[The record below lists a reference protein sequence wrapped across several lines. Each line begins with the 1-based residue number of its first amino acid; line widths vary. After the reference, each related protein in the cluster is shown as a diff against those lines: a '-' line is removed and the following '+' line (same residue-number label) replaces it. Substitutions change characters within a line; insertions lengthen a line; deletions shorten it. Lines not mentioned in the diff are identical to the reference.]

1 MADTETFR
9 FRSCFPCSVEELY
22 TWHTRAGALER
33 LIPPWEKTAVVQK
46 KGGLDPGGEVVMR
59 MHAGPFPFYWHAH
72 HIENQ
77 LGQMFRDVQHRGPFS
92 QWTHTHL
99 FQEGSNCAF
108 LEDLIEYKLPFHT
121 YVPHFV
127 KKHVETTLQ
136 RTFEH
141 RRRVLTSDLQL
152 HNRLLTRPMKV
163 LISGASGVLGRA
175 LQSLLTTGG
184 HEVWKLVR
192 RQPDY
197 SRNELYWNPQTGQI
211 DELPAFDAVVHLAG
225 EYIGLGRWTRKKKQ
239 IILESR
245 TKGTL
250 LLASALAVHPEPP
263 SVFLCASAVGYYG
276 DTGDTWVA
284 EDGPS
289 GNDFISE
296 VCRVWEQAAQPAIKA
311 EIRTVFLRI
320 GVSISP
326 GGGALQRLL
335 STSPFG
341 LIRSF
346 GSGEQ
351 YISWIS
357 LDDTISAI
365 YHAMCCELL
374 SGPLNICSPT
384 PVTNKAF
391 MLILAQKTGRPL
403 RFSVPTR
410 LLKAMYGQ
418 MASEILLSGCR
429 TSCRKLTDSGFVF
442 RHPTL
447 EDALTNMLGRFS
459 DEQIH
464 LQQEKKE

>member
-1 MADTETFR
+1 MAEQETFR

-22 TWHTRAGALER
+22 NWHTRPGALER
-33 LIPPWEKTAVVQK
+33 LIPPWEKTTVVWK
-46 KGGLDPGGEVVMR
+46 KGGLDPGGEVRMR
-59 MHAGPFPFYWHAH
+59 MHAGPLPFHWHAH
-72 HIENQ
+72 HVENHP
-77 LGQMFRDVQHRGPFS
+77 GKMFRDIQHRGPFS
-92 QWTHTHL
+92 KWSHSHT

-108 LEDLIEYKLPFHT
+108 LEDFIEYRLPLHT
-121 YVPHFV
+121 SIPSFLKSRVND
-127 KKHVETTLQ
+127 TLQ

-141 RRRVLTSDLQL
+141 RRRVLTADLQL
-152 HNRLLTRPMKV
+152 HGRLATRPLKV

-192 RQPDY
+192 RQPVRDN
-197 SRNELYWNPQTGQI
+197 NELFWNPRMGQI
-211 DELPAFDAVVHLAG
+211 DELPAFDAVIHLAG
-225 EYIGLGRWTRKKKQ
+225 EYIGLGRWTREKKK

-245 TKGTL
+245 TKGTR
-250 LLASALAVHPEPP
+250 LLASAVAAHPDPP
-263 SVFLCASAVGYYG
+263 SAFLCASAIGYYG
-276 DTGDTWVA
+276 NTRDIWVEEGRPA
-284 EDGPS
+284 

-296 VCRVWEQAAQPAIKA
+296 VCRLWEQSAAPAEKA
-311 EIRTVFLRI
+311 GIRTVLMRI
-320 GVSISP
+320 GVSVSP

-335 STSPFG
+335 STSSLG

-365 YHAMCCELL
+365 YHAMCSETV
-374 SGPLNICSPT
+374 SGPVNICAPE

-391 MLILAQKTGRPL
+391 MQILAKKTGRPL
-403 RFSVPTR
+403 LFPVPTF
-410 LLKAMYGQ
+410 LLKATYGQ

-429 TSCRKLTDSGFVF
+429 TSCRKLQDSGFAF

-464 LQQEKKE
+464 LQREKKE